1 MKTCLTVTFLLA
13 VLFAC
18 LPATSCNAA
27 EVVIVADSRLK
38 PAVEIISGIRKTLS
52 ASTKTYSP
60 SDVQGRLGGIVEKE
74 KARAVIALGREA
86 LNEAL
91 RLPTSIPVIYGM
103 MVTPPRVCRAN
114 TAGFYMAIPT
124 RQYLDLINNHLRSI
138 KRIAVVGNRDQVD
151 VLAGDTNQQVTPYS
165 VRNCYELVTALRQ
178 LNGADAVL
186 LLPDSSLLTATAM
199 EEAFLLSFRKKTP
212 LLGIAEWQ
220 VRDGALLALV
230 VDTVHQGRLIGE
242 SASKA
247 LKGIQIGQLSATPP
261 RQFELFLNLETAR
274 KMGIKIPDELLRM
287 SRRIYP

>member
-1 MKTCLTVTFLLA
+1 MKTCLKATFLLA

-18 LPATSCNAA
+18 LPAPRCIAA
-27 EVVIVADSRLK
+27 EVVIVADNRLK
-38 PAVEIISGIRKTLS
+38 PAVEIISGIRKNLI

-60 SDVQGRLGGIVEKE
+60 SDVEGRLGSVIEKE
-74 KARAVIALGREA
+74 KARVVIALGREA
-86 LNEAL
+86 LSEAL
-91 RLPTSIPVIYGM
+91 RLPASIPVIYGM
-103 MVTPPRVCRAN
+103 IPTPPRVCRAN
-114 TAGFYMAIPT
+114 TVGYYMAIPA
-124 RQYLDLINNHLRSI
+124 RQYLELINNHLRSI
-138 KRIAVVGNRDQVD
+138 KRIAVLGNRDQLD
-151 VLAGDTNQQVTPYS
+151 ILAGESQQVTHYG
-165 VRNCYELVTALRQ
+165 VRNCYQLVTALQ
-178 LNGADAVL
+178 QMNGADAVL

-199 EEAFLLSFRKKTP
+199 EEAFLLSFRRKIP

-247 LKGIQIGQLSATPP
+247 LKGGQIGQPQPSPP

-287 SRRIYP
+287 SRRVYP